1 MSCVQIEPGGELR
14 ASAFVE
20 ICENRTFTKARPVD
34 PLFRGGDDVAV

>member
-20 ICENRTFTKARPVD
+20 ICDRTFTKARPVD